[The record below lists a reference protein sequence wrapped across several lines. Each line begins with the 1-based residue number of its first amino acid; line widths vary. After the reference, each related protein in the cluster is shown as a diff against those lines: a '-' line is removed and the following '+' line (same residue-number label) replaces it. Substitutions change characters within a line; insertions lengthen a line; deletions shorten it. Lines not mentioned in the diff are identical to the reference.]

1 MEYVVDTGLG
11 SIYHMQYRCCLSF
24 CKNRRQNFFI
34 VCGAFTGA
42 PDSDPLCT
50 RLDEPKELCT
60 GQYRTESPAKV
71 VKIGKIDSRMTGT
84 VLKVKGIVEK
94 ISFKWLNRPH
104 FHLKDEGAGIRAVM
118 FTAPS
123 QNIQVGDRVE
133 VLGIVVK
140 HLLTKHRLIISAVSI
155 TKIENS

>member
-1 MEYVVDTGLG
+1 MSIPAWAVFIICSIAVAFHFAKTGDRTFLLYAAPSLALLIVIPFALAWMSRRSFAQA
-11 SIYHMQYRCCLSF
+11 SIEQ
-24 CKNRRQNFFI
+24 
-34 VCGAFTGA
+34 
-42 PDSDPLCT
+42 
-50 RLDEPKELCT
+50 
-60 GQYRTESPAKV
+60 SPRAKV
-71 VKIGKIDSRMTGT
+71 VKIGKIDSHMTGT

-104 FHLKDEGAGIRAVM
+104 FHLKDEGAGIRAIM